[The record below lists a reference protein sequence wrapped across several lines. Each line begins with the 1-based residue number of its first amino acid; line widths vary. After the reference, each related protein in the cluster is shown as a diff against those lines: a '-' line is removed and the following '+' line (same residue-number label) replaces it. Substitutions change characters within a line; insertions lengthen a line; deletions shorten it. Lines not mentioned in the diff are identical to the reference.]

1 MKVNDK
7 QTSTG
12 MCMTD
17 DNRPSAAE
25 HRSLVDHLLADP
37 EVTHRPRILLV
48 AFEGWNDAGE
58 AATDAVEEVGR
69 QLDAQQ
75 VSVLNADEYY
85 DYQVNRPVVTRLADG
100 RSDIAW
106 PQTRLLQCQSPDTP
120 ADLFLMLGVEP
131 NFRWKS
137 FTAELLTTA
146 AEHRI
151 DAIVLVGA
159 LLSDTPHS
167 RPLSPTL
174 TSGDDSVRT
183 AVGARAPSYEGPTG
197 IVGVISAT
205 AEKVGTTTVA
215 MWAPVPHY
223 VAQSPS
229 PKAQLALLKEL
240 EQLVDVRLNLQER
253 ADDAAAWERGVNELA
268 DEDPEIADYIRRL
281 EQARDT
287 EELPEASGE
296 SIAREFERYLKRR
309 DQG

>member
-1 MKVNDK
+1 
-7 QTSTG
+7 
-12 MCMTD
+12 MTD
-17 DNRPSAAE
+17 DDQTTASENT
-25 HRSLVDHLLADP
+25 SLVELLTSDP

-58 AATDAVEEVGR
+58 AATDAVEEIGR
-69 QLDAQQ
+69 QFDAQQ

-106 PQTRLLQCQSPDTP
+106 PQTRLLHCQSPETK

-146 AEHRI
+146 AEHQI

-174 TSGDDSVRT
+174 TAGDEELRS

-205 AEKVGTTTVA
+205 AEKVGTTTVSA
-215 MWAPVPHY
+215 WVPVPHY
-223 VAQSPS
+223 VSQSPS
-229 PKAQLALLKEL
+229 PKAQLALLQEL
-240 EQLVDVRLNLQER
+240 EQLLEIRLNFQEL

-268 DEDPEIADYIRRL
+268 EEDPEIGDYIRRL